1 MQLGPQQPACDQIH
15 AMKYRGEGETF
26 REAQN
31 RVASALADNDAH
43 FHEFRD
49 ILLGQRFMPA
59 GRVQAAMGAPKRVTP
74 YNCFV
79 SGTIHDSFVHGDET
93 EGFNSSIMGR
103 AAQAASTMR
112 MGGGIG
118 YDFSTLRPAKALI
131 KGLLSQSRGPLSFM
145 RIFNEVCLCT
155 SSAGH
160 RRGAQMGV
168 LRIDHPDI
176 VEFIRAKQN
185 IDQLTGFNISVAVTD
200 EFMRHLE
207 SGEPFPLRFGGETFG
222 TVDAADLWEE
232 LMRSTW
238 DWAEPGVLFIDRINQ
253 MNNLHYCE
261 TLAATNPCGEQPLP
275 PFGACLLGSFN
286 LVKYLVRVDQV
297 SLLPVESVLLT
308 GEGDYAFDL
317 TAFQRDIPAVVR
329 AMDNVV
335 DRAIYPLPEQEAEAK
350 AKRRMGL
357 GVTGLA
363 NALEAVVG
371 RPSYGDPEFL
381 ELMQDVMVTLR
392 DETYRASALL
402 AAEKGAFPLCDPA
415 YGAGQFIQTLP
426 QDIQDLIEDHGIRN
440 SHLTSIA
447 PTGTISFTAD
457 NISGSIEP
465 VFEHVTQRPINTP
478 DGVLVVDVPDYAF
491 DRLGFSC
498 RTTDEVTPA
507 QHVAV
512 LAMAQQYVDSAVSKT
527 CNVPGDIAWDDF
539 KGIYLDAWRR
549 GAKGCTTFNKEGKRI
564 ALLTKSYK
572 PKAEA
577 AVESDAL
584 PEPAVEPAFAEGQT
598 CQVDLATG
606 RRSCE

>member
-1 MQLGPQQPACDQIH
+1 MSQGPQQPACEQIH
-15 AMKYRGEGETF
+15 ALKYRGEGETF
-26 REAQN
+26 REAQG
-31 RVASALADNDAH
+31 RVAAALADGEDH
-43 FHEFRD
+43 YHTFRD
-49 ILLGQRFMPA
+49 ILLDQRFMPA

-74 YNCFV
+74 YNCYV
-79 SGTIHDSFVHGDET
+79 SGTIHDSFVHGSDE
-93 EGFNSSIMGR
+93 EGAVSSIMGR
-103 AAQAASTMR
+103 ATQAASTMR

-118 YDFSTLRPAKALI
+118 YDFSTLRPARSLI
-131 KGLLSQSRGPLSFM
+131 KGLQSQSRGPLSFM

-185 IDQLTGFNISVAVTD
+185 VVDLLGFNISVAVTD
-200 EFMRHLE
+200 RFMECLE
-207 SGEPFPLRFGGETFG
+207 SGEPFELVFEGEVYG
-222 TVDAADLWEE
+222 TVDAANLWEE

-253 MNNLHYCE
+253 MNNLWYAE
-261 TLAATNPCGEQPLP
+261 TIAATNPCGEQPLP

-286 LVKYLVRVDQV
+286 LVKYLVPEGAPDGDRHIWHGN
-297 SLLPVESVLLT
+297 
-308 GEGDYAFDL
+308 GEYGFDL
-317 TAFQRDIPAVVR
+317 GALKADIPHVVR

-335 DRAIYPLPEQEAEAK
+335 DRALFPLPEQEVEAK
-350 AKRRMGL
+350 SKRRMGL

-363 NALEAVVG
+363 NAVETVIG
-371 RPSYGDPEFL
+371 RPCYGEPEFL
-381 ELMQDVMVTLR
+381 ELMQDIMIVLR

-402 AAEKGAFPLCDPA
+402 AKEKGAFPLCDER
-415 YGAGQFIQTLP
+415 YGQGAFIKTLP

-478 DGVLVVDVPDYAF
+478 DGVLIVAVPDYAY
-491 DRLGFSC
+491 DRLGFAC
-498 RTTDEVTPA
+498 KTTDEVTA
-507 QHVAV
+507 DQHVAV
-512 LAMAQQYVDSAVSKT
+512 LALAQQYVDSAVSKT
-527 CNVPGDIAWDDF
+527 CNVPGDMSWEDF
-539 KGIYLDAWRR
+539 KGLYINAWRR

-564 ALLTKSYK
+564 ALLTKAYE
-572 PKAEA
+572 PKKEA
-577 AVESDAL
+577 DAL
-584 PEPAVEPAFAEGQT
+584 PEPVVEPAFAEGGT
-598 CQVDLATG
+598 CEIDLATG
-606 RRSCE
+606 KRSCE